1 LPMFRS
7 AAVSWRKPSPR
18 IDPEVIA
25 AIALLSAALVV
36 GLSTVAD
43 YGLTVER
50 RDPKQDVDP
59 APGLRLKV
67 REVWQRRV
75 AEQRLH
81 VLDIALRAMLL
92 RQAAHPLD
100 RERDRLRKDKLPT
113 WVVDCECH
121 GGKLPCPLSVQYT
134 TSAPN

>member
-1 LPMFRS
+1 M
-7 AAVSWRKPSPR
+7 VVDEHPR
-18 IDPEVIA
+18 PHLA
-25 AIALLSAALVV
+25 
-36 GLSTVAD
+36 
-43 YGLTVER
+43 R

-59 APGLRLKV
+59 APRLRLKV

-113 WVVDCECH
+113 WVVDRECH
-121 GGKLPCPLSVQYT
+121 GRKTPSPMSVNNI
-134 TSAPN
+134 PV